1 MSTSPTNLRP
11 VDAEMHQEGFLDSN
25 EAVTEL
31 TEREAVLTPPLQPS
45 PRISEPDS
53 GNIIDDG
60 KYEAEAYPLDVKQME
75 VEETEPEQPFDHN
88 GAYPDPSIS
97 GDFTAAP
104 MTKGNPSV
112 DPGVEEFSGDLGG
125 ILRAPQNPPGSL
137 ETPVRQTLLGRDP
150 VMGTPLGGS
159 TPQGSPNLGLG
170 NPLIDGSST
179 GSFGLSSPSTPGQRR
194 IPIKSPSKSPSP
206 MPNTPI
212 KVFSPSAGG
221 SAVVRSVLSSPSGPS
236 LMGDAR
242 RFTQLSP
249 SASEVISGD
258 ARSPVKQSPHQSPL
272 TDVQSPL
279 GLYGMTMPSSPLK
292 RPLDPVSVDYD
303 LPTKRTRRSL
313 LLDSIRTDP
322 LTTRQ
327 SPEREL
333 SSPLRRSFG
342 QASTI
347 REARRSPSDQQAGH
361 ESLLDSSF
369 GLSPVR
375 ITPLKNASDTPTMK
389 QHPGQEASSPP
400 QRLFDQAVASGGA
413 RSSPLDRPAGHD
425 SLFDPT
431 SSLSP
436 LRITSQ
442 GGETD
447 NGSSA
452 IHLPPAPLQKLPS
465 QPLDGSSVSLK
476 PVKPNTPNERI
487 LSNANEPPVSKPPT
501 LSNLSSP
508 AKRSPHEK
516 PVGFDSLFDDSCSL
530 SPVQLP
536 LVRQLLSNK
545 PAILKSPA
553 MSTLK
558 SSPRKGSPRKR
569 PASNRTPVRSSPR
582 KAVAPVGTH
591 IPTSPLPAEV
601 PSPLQQLPPLKTD
614 DESSRQEAVIPSSP
628 PIAGLDNYGGV
639 LPDDIG
645 DGKLF

>member
-1 MSTSPTNLRP
+1 
-11 VDAEMHQEGFLDSN
+11 MHQDGFLDSN
-25 EAVTEL
+25 EAVAEL
-31 TEREAVLTPPLQPS
+31 AEREAVLTPPLQPS

-53 GNIIDDG
+53 GNIIDDDD
-60 KYEAEAYPLDVKQME
+60 KYEAEAYPLDAKQMV

-88 GAYPDPSIS
+88 DAYPNPSIPR
-97 GDFTAAP
+97 DFTVAS
-104 MTKGNPSV
+104 MTKGNFSI
-112 DPGVEEFSGDLGG
+112 DPGAEEFSGDLG
-125 ILRAPQNPPGSL
+125 ILRTPQNPLGSL
-137 ETPVRQTLLGRDP
+137 ETPVRQTFLARDP

-159 TPQGSPNLGLG
+159 TPQGSPSLGLG
-170 NPLIDGSST
+170 NPLIDGSFT

-194 IPIKSPSKSPSP
+194 IPMKSPSKSPSP

-212 KVFSPSAGG
+212 KVFSPSAGS

-258 ARSPVKQSPHQSPL
+258 ARSPVKQSPHQSPF

-313 LLDSIRTDP
+313 LLDSIGTDSP
-322 LTTRQ
+322 TTRQ

-369 GLSPVR
+369 GLSPVC
-375 ITPLKNASDTPTMK
+375 ITPLKNTSDTPTMK
-389 QHPGQEASSPP
+389 QPPEQEASSPP
-400 QRLFDQAVASGGA
+400 QRLFDQAVAFGGA
-413 RSSPLDRPAGHD
+413 KRSSLDRPAGHG
-425 SLFDPT
+425 SLFDPAG
-431 SSLSP
+431 SLGP
-436 LRITSQ
+436 LRITPQ
-442 GGETD
+442 GDETD
-447 NGSSA
+447 NGSPA
-452 IHLPPAPLQKLPS
+452 IHLPPAPLQRPPS
-465 QPLDGSSVSLK
+465 QPLLDGPSVSLK

-487 LSNANEPPVSKPPT
+487 SSNVNEPPVSKPPT
-501 LSNLSSP
+501 LSNSSSP
-508 AKRSPHEK
+508 AKRSPRER

-545 PAILKSPA
+545 SAILKSPA

-558 SSPRKGSPRKR
+558 SSPRKRSPRKG

-582 KAVAPVGTH
+582 KAVAPVETH
-591 IPTSPLPAEV
+591 IPTPPLPAEV
-601 PSPLQQLPPLKTD
+601 PSQLLPLRTD
-614 DESSRQEAVIPSSP
+614 DEPSGQEAVIPSSP
-628 PIAGLDNYGGV
+628 PTAGLDSYGGV